1 MLRDKSKGTDFLSFG
16 TMLEEHALFKSEEER
31 ETYYL
36 ENIKNSYAFSNE
48 PEVVWTHDFTNIP
61 FYRKHFKNAKIL
73 VITTTTSNEQLTSL
87 FMLITK
93 VVLDKNCPLP
103 MTPDLWN
110 TFTNHWIFKCTQK
123 LKSFMSQDNADK
135 IMADYYNNEY
145 KDILLYTTMT
155 MFLSIRQMLHL
166 VDDTIPEQQV
176 LLNYVAGPFKL
187 KIENELDLY
196 IDNDCVVLPYQY
208 LADNDFN
215 LLIEKV
221 SAILTKDL
229 EEDEINYIKSSFEK
243 YRSAQNKAILSNPA
257 EYYKKLRRKILN
269 N

>member
-1 MLRDKSKGTDFLSFG
+1 V
-16 TMLEEHALFKSEEER
+16 LFRS
-31 ETYYL
+31 
-36 ENIKNSYAFSNE
+36 
-48 PEVVWTHDFTNIP
+48 
-61 FYRKHFKNAKIL
+61 
-73 VITTTTSNEQLTSL
+73 
-87 FMLITK
+87 
-93 VVLDKNCPLP
+93 
-103 MTPDLWN
+103 
-110 TFTNHWIFKCTQK
+110 
-123 LKSFMSQDNADK
+123 
-135 IMADYYNNEY
+135 
-145 KDILLYTTMT
+145 
-155 MFLSIRQMLHL
+155 
-166 VDDTIPEQQV
+166 QQV